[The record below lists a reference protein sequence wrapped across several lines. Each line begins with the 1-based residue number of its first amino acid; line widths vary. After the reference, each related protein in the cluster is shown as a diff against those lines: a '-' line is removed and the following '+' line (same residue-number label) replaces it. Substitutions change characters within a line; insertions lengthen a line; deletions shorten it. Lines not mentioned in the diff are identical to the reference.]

1 MIDLN
6 HLPGA
11 AAGEQT
17 ILLLRRHWVT
27 LVPLIF
33 SLLIVLA
40 LPAAAYFGAQ
50 ILSPTLLEDQV
61 RAVLFALGASAF
73 FLFTWLFL
81 YQNFIDYYLD
91 MWIVTNDRILN
102 IEQHGLF
109 ARTVSELR
117 LHRVQD
123 VTAEIRGFTRTML
136 DYGDVYIET
145 AGEQQRFHFEQIPHP
160 NAVAKKILDLADEE
174 RKEHLEEAVEEFGMP
189 KKATVSTNDKK

>member
-1 MIDLN
+1 MIDIN

-27 LVPLIF
+27 LTSLMVASVVVVLLPIGATIGLRVLVPAF
-33 SLLIVLA
+33 
-40 LPAAAYFGAQ
+40 FD
-50 ILSPTLLEDQV
+50 DQV
-61 RAVLFALGASAF
+61 RSTLFLLGESIF
-73 FLFTWLFL
+73 FLFAWLFL

-109 ARTVSELR
+109 SRTVSELR

-123 VTAEIRGFTRTML
+123 VTAEIKGFIPTML
-136 DYGDVYIET
+136 DFGNVFIET
-145 AGEQQRFHFEQIPHP
+145 AGEIERFHFEQIPHP
-160 NAVAKKILDLADEE
+160 NAVAKKILDLADLE
-174 RKEHLEEAVEEFGMP
+174 RKEHLEEAVEEFGVP
-189 KKATVSTNDKK
+189 KKAENVTPQKT